1 MFAACMSLCKGEF
14 KARIRSMTVTVVL
27 TLAAIPVVLIAI
39 GFGVSLLY
47 VWLQQMYGTMP
58 ALAIIA
64 GGCAG
69 LALIL
74 LMIAFLRPKGRPQ
87 RVASAPERAL
97 GSGERAIED
106 AVAAMQQGSRE
117 TMLAALALALV
128 AGVTL
133 GRKL

>member
-1 MFAACMSLCKGEF
+1 
-14 KARIRSMTVTVVL
+14 
-27 TLAAIPVVLIAI
+27 
-39 GFGVSLLY
+39 
-47 VWLQQMYGTMP
+47 
-58 ALAIIA
+58 
-64 GGCAG
+64 
-69 LALIL
+69 
-74 LMIAFLRPKGRPQ
+74 MIAFLRPKGRPQ